1 MPFTYNDLNNIL
13 RPLKARRELK
23 LNRGRAQQ
31 LADIFEEDP
40 TLSTRDRD
48 RLRASFATDYSN
60 VDDVNDM
67 YGDILSGAE
76 ERAAN
81 RQAALDKSF
90 YRRQENYRAG
100 LPKLIKAFEAIT
112 AEEYKN
118 DPGLINQIQAAANEM
133 GVDPNRVI
141 QFLPEMRKMKKTL
154 MDKRRRREQLGGNP
168 LGNAWL
174 DLIYDDSEEE
184 VFRQFERTG
193 GINR

>member
-1 MPFTYNDLNNIL
+1 MPFTINDLNNIL

-31 LADIFEEDP
+31 LADIFEEDQS
-40 TLSTRDRD
+40 LSDRDRA
-48 RLRASFATDYSN
+48 RLRASFETDYSN
-60 VDDVNDM
+60 VDDVNEM

-81 RQAALDKSF
+81 RQTALDKSF
-90 YRRQENYRAG
+90 YRRQENYRSG
-100 LPKLIKAFEAIT
+100 LPKLLEAFGGIT
-112 AEEYKN
+112 AEDYKN
-118 DPGLINQIQAAANEM
+118 DPGLVNQVQAAANEM

-168 LGNAWL
+168 LGDAWL
-174 DLIYDDSEEE
+174 NLIDDDGEER
-184 VFRQFERTG
+184 VFEQFERTG
-193 GINR
+193 GISR